1 MLQSTVQLPPVD
13 CDQCVKES
21 EKKKYFWVS
30 YSFFGHKN
38 RWQKITLNL
47 TIKHT
52 LIPKNP
58 RSFLS
63 INRKASLVTDDWIQA
78 KWKWKLQYYSDL
90 PLLWVIS
97 SEENNKKT
105 TIKWTFLPWNMAGNF
120 GQRMSSWKW
129 KKTKITERR
138 EVWEGCFSAPA
149 RTHLHLHGDLCT
161 ILDSQDNCMLRHC
174 FCRVARQVFQAK
186 KSCRFHMLLQLVEVK
201 PVESMMNAG

>member
-1 MLQSTVQLPPVD
+1 MH
-13 CDQCVKES
+13 KRIR
-21 EKKKYFWVS
+21 KKKYFWVS

-47 TIKHT
+47 TIKCT

-58 RSFLS
+58 WSFLS

-78 KWKWKLQYYSDL
+78 KRKWKLQYYSDL

-97 SEENNKKT
+97 SEENDEKT

-129 KKTKITERR
+129 KKDKDNRKKR
-138 EVWEGCFSAPA
+138 SVRGMFFSTGAHSPAPPWWFV
-149 RTHLHLHGDLCT
+149 RNPGF
-161 ILDSQDNCMLRHC
+161 S
-174 FCRVARQVFQAK
+174 
-186 KSCRFHMLLQLVEVK
+186 
-201 PVESMMNAG
+201 G